1 MKSRR
6 IQFEAPRI
14 ELTREEI
21 LADLLYPAASP
32 EVEGRSNGRRPRQRP
47 ARRQGRR

>member
-6 IQFEAPRI
+6 IQFETPRI

-21 LADLLYPAASP
+21 LADLLYPAAST
-32 EVEGRSNGRRPRQRP
+32 ETDERHA
-47 ARRQGRR
+47 ARRRHPRRNRRRGRG